1 MGQSFEN
8 MTDEDRTGIKERF
21 DHAFDF
27 CYQRHVQAPDPAVL
41 IRIAVEMERLIR
53 PGRA

>member
-27 CYQRHVQAPDPAVL
+27 CYQQDMFKHPTRQFSSGSPWRWSA
-41 IRIAVEMERLIR
+41 
-53 PGRA
+53 